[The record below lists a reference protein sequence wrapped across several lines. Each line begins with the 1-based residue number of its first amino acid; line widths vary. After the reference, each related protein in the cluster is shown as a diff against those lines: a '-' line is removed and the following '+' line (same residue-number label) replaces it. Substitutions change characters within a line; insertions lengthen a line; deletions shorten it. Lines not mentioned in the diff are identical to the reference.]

1 MPEGN
6 KVSKSQQKA
15 VNKYVKNNY
24 DRINVT
30 FPKGRKTEIKA
41 HADAHG
47 ESVNAFIVRAVNET
61 MERDGGNI
69 TPMPEPKAARSAP
82 VREEKTSTAPTSGD
96 SSRKKARAYA
106 PLTPENIAKVD
117 LQRLLPGADVRY
129 QVQIAGTFGLDG
141 LQKLSEMAL
150 KQNSENSKPD
160 EEPETPEPEPETEK
174 PIPPE
179 LQKIIDST
187 DFSRILSDLEYNRQ
201 LSNQYGSEVQAY
213 LMGIARERKK
223 GQQDETTAHT
233 EDSL

>member
-69 TPMPEPKAARSAP
+69 PPMPEPKAARSAP
-82 VREEKTSTAPTSGD
+82 VREEKTYTAPTSGD
-96 SSRKKARAYA
+96 SSRKKARVYA

-117 LQRLLPGADVRY
+117 LERLLPGADARY
-129 QVQIAGTFGLDG
+129 QVLIMEAFGSDG
-141 LQKLSEMAL
+141 LQKLSEMA
-150 KQNSENSKPD
+150 KDQERANMEPD
-160 EEPETPEPEPETEK
+160 ARQEA
-174 PIPPE
+174 PE
-179 LQKIIDST
+179 LNTI
-187 DFSRILSDLEYNRQ
+187 
-201 LSNQYGSEVQAY
+201 
-213 LMGIARERKK
+213 
-223 GQQDETTAHT
+223 
-233 EDSL
+233 